1 MTTTSYAVN
10 GLTCG
15 YCIAEVMQRVRE
27 LVGVTGVAVDLVK
40 NGSSPVVV
48 TSGPELE
55 IDEDGKV
62 GPCLGEVRAYFPS
75 DPGLRPF
82 MTCQHEGCTH
92 DERIWPAET
101 WARLGARILERKGS
115 VVTWDRVA
123 MQRMAEAM

>member
-15 YCIAEVMQRVRE
+15 YCIAEVMEQVRE

-55 IDEDGKV
+55 IDKIRDVLEHAGFDLAGV
-62 GPCLGEVRAYFPS
+62 WANERDEHPEHFADQRSARRRVEESATERRATS
-75 DPGLRPF
+75 
-82 MTCQHEGCTH
+82 
-92 DERIWPAET
+92 
-101 WARLGARILERKGS
+101 
-115 VVTWDRVA
+115 
-123 MQRMAEAM
+123 